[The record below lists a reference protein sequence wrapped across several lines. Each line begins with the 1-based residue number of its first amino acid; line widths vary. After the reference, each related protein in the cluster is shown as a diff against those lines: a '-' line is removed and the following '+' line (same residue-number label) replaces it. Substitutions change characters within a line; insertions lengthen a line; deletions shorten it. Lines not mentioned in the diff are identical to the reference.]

1 MSTTRRVDARDHH
14 PRTGRARHLASPWWA
29 LCTVLLWSTT
39 LTACDSEGSGPDD
52 DAADDGGSDD
62 GSDDAEDPFDGGG
75 GDDGSK
81 GNPPDGSF
89 GDSVAPILA
98 ASCSCHIGGAG
109 GLSFDGDA
117 YGALVGVP
125 AVGADMSYVE
135 PGDVDNSYLV
145 HKLRGTQASVG
156 GGGGTMPP
164 VGSLDDADIETIEAW
179 IAAGAPE

>member
-1 MSTTRRVDARDHH
+1 MKAWTIAGRGSAALLLYGVIAGGCEPEDRVEDDGLGAED
-14 PRTGRARHLASPWWA
+14 GG
-29 LCTVLLWSTT
+29 
-39 LTACDSEGSGPDD
+39 SEGASDD
-52 DAADDGGSDD
+52 GSDDGGSDD
-62 GSDDAEDPFDGGG
+62 GANEDPFAEDGGG
-75 GDDGSK
+75 DGSPD
-81 GNPPDGSF
+81 GPPDGSF